1 MFTPNYKG
9 YDDPHIDWY
18 EEHQIARLN
27 PLEQQAQAW
36 ATVYHLDDFT
46 RAENWEKRETA
57 LAAFND
63 TQDVIDKLLNIPET
77 SAIRE
82 YLHKA
87 MTELEF
93 VIMRLEV

>member
-1 MFTPNYKG
+1 MS
-9 YDDPHIDWY
+9 
-18 EEHQIARLN
+18 IAQ
-27 PLEQQAQAW
+27 EYAQSF
-36 ATVYHLDDFT
+36 ATVYYLDDFT
-46 RAENWEKRETA
+46 RAENAEKREKA
-57 LAAFND
+57 IAAFND
-63 TQDVIDKLLNIPET
+63 TQDVIDKLINIPET